1 MRKDCLREIKN
12 KDHQMSQYLDF
23 VDWGH
28 RPAKTDMICLFRL
41 TPAANIS
48 FNEAVGRVASES
60 SNGTW
65 TELTTLKPHIRKI
78 RARAFWHNKDMV
90 KIAYPIEL
98 FENGSMPQLYSSVVG
113 NIFGMKALEGLRL
126 LDIEFPKDYVKS
138 FKGPQFGIE
147 GIRKYMK
154 VYDRPFTA
162 TVPKPK
168 VGMTSEEHAE
178 CGYEAWVGGVDFL
191 KDDEN
196 LTDQVFNRFEK
207 RVKLCAKMRD
217 KAEKFT
223 GEKKDYFI
231 NCTAETNEMI
241 RRAKFAQNYDFKY
254 VMIDMVTSG
263 WSGLQTLR
271 NHCQDSK
278 QAIHAHRAMHA
289 TFTRNPLHG
298 VSMLTLAKCAKL
310 VGVDNIHIGTVVGK
324 LVSPKDEVMI
334 LEHECEDP
342 EMYEQLKQKVLHQ
355 NWFGMKPMIPVS
367 SGGLHP
373 GLIPYVLD
381 LLGKDCCLQL
391 GGGIHGHPRGTR
403 EGAKAFRQAIE
414 AYQQGVSLQYFAE
427 KNENTAL
434 KEALDHF
441 GDTRPI

>member
-1 MRKDCLREIKN
+1 
-12 KDHQMSQYLDF
+12 MSQYLDF
-23 VDWGH
+23 VDWNYQ
-28 RPAKTDMICLFRL
+28 PSKTDLICLFRV
-41 TPAANIS
+41 TPAHNIS
-48 FNEAVGRVASES
+48 FDEAVGRVASES

-78 RARAFWHNKDMV
+78 RARAFWRQKDLV

-98 FENGSMPQLYSSVVG
+98 FELGSMPQLYSSVVG
-113 NIFGMKALEGLRL
+113 NIFGMKALDGLRI
-126 LDIEFPKDYVKS
+126 LDIDFPNVYVKS
-138 FKGPQFGIE
+138 FKGPQFGID

-168 VGMTSEEHAE
+168 VGMTTEEHAQT
-178 CGYEAWVGGVDFL
+178 GLNAWTGGVDFL

-196 LTDQVFNRFEK
+196 LTDQNFNRFDK

-217 KAEKFT
+217 KAEKIT
-223 GEKKDYFI
+223 GEVKDYFI

-241 RRAKFAQNYDFKY
+241 KRAKFAKNYDFKY
-254 VMIDMVTSG
+254 VMVDMLTSG
-263 WSGLQTLR
+263 WASLQTLR

-289 TFTRNPLHG
+289 TFTRNPFHG
-298 VSMLTLAKCAKL
+298 VSMLVLAKCAKL

-324 LVSPKDEVMI
+324 LVSPKSEVMV
-334 LEHECEDP
+334 LEHELEDSSIH
-342 EMYEQLKQKVLHQ
+342 EQLAQGVLQQK
-355 NWFGMKPMIPVS
+355 WFGMKPMIPVS

-373 GLIPYVLD
+373 GLVPYVLD

-391 GGGIHGHPRGTR
+391 GGGIHGHPQGTY
-403 EGAKAFRQAIE
+403 EGARALRQAID
-414 AYQQGVSLQYFAE
+414 AYNQNISLKYAATKPENVSLKVALE
-427 KNENTAL
+427 K
-434 KEALDHF
+434 F
-441 GDTRPI
+441 GEERPI

>member
-1 MRKDCLREIKN
+1 
-12 KDHQMSQYLDF
+12 MSQYLDF
-23 VDWGH
+23 VDWNYK
-28 RPAKTDMICLFRL
+28 PSKTDLICLFRV
-41 TPAANIS
+41 TPAHGIS

-78 RARAFWHNKDMV
+78 RARAFWHSKDLV

-98 FENGSMPQLYSSVVG
+98 FELGSMPQLYSSVVG
-113 NIFGMKALEGLRL
+113 NIFGMKALEGLKIM
-126 LDIEFPKDYVKS
+126 DINFPDVYIKS
-138 FKGPQFGIE
+138 FKGPQFGLE

-154 VYDRPFTA
+154 VYDRPLTA

-168 VGMTSEEHAE
+168 VGMTSEEHAK
-178 CGYEAWVGGVDFL
+178 CGLDAWTGGVDFL

-217 KAEKFT
+217 KAEKIT

-241 RRAKFAQNYDFKY
+241 RRAKFAKNYDFKY
-254 VMIDMVTSG
+254 VMIDMLTSG

-271 NHCQDSK
+271 DHCQDSK
-278 QAIHAHRAMHA
+278 QAIHAHRAMHS

-298 VSMLTLAKCAKL
+298 VSMNVLAKCGRL

-324 LVSPKDEVMI
+324 LVSPKDEVMV
-334 LEHECEDP
+334 LEHECEDKNIA
-342 EMYEQLKQKVLHQ
+342 EDIKNGVLNENWLNIKKV
-355 NWFGMKPMIPVS
+355 IPVS

-373 GLIPYVLD
+373 GLVPYVLD

-391 GGGIHGHPRGTR
+391 GGGIHGHPNGTK
-403 EGAKAFRQAIE
+403 EGAKAFRQAID
-414 AYQQGVSLQYFAE
+414 AYLNGESLAYYAN
-427 KNENTAL
+427 KPENSAL
-434 KEALDHF
+434 KIALEHF
-441 GDTRPI
+441 GKERPV

>member
-1 MRKDCLREIKN
+1 
-12 KDHQMSQYLDF
+12 MSQYLDF
-23 VDWGH
+23 VDWKYQ
-28 RPAKTDMICLFRL
+28 PSKTDMICLFRV
-41 TPAANIS
+41 TPKEGIS

-78 RARAFWHNKDMV
+78 RARAFWRDKDLV

-98 FENGSMPQLYSSVVG
+98 FEKGSMPQLYSSVVG
-113 NIFGMKALEGLRL
+113 NIFGMKALEGLKI
-126 LDIEFPKDYVKS
+126 LDINFPDVYLKS
-138 FKGPQFGIE
+138 FKGPQFGLE
-147 GIRKYMK
+147 GIRKYMN
-154 VYDRPFTA
+154 VYDRPLTA

-168 VGMTSEEHAE
+168 VGMTSQEHAE

-217 KAEKFT
+217 KAEKVT

-241 RRAKFAQNYDFKY
+241 RRAKFAKNYDFKY

-271 NHCQDSK
+271 DHCQDSK

-298 VSMLTLAKCAKL
+298 VSMNVLAKCGRL

-324 LVSPKDEVMI
+324 LVSPKSEVMV
-334 LEHECEDP
+334 LEHEMED
-342 EMYEQLKQKVLHQ
+342 QTIAQDIKNGVLKEDWLKMKKV
-355 NWFGMKPMIPVS
+355 IPVS

-381 LLGKDCCLQL
+381 LLGNDCCLQL
-391 GGGIHGHPRGTR
+391 GGGIHGHPKGTR

-414 AYQQGVSLQYFAE
+414 AYKEGVSLHYYAE

-434 KEALDHF
+434 KESLEHF
-441 GDTRPI
+441 GETRPV

>member
-1 MRKDCLREIKN
+1 
-12 KDHQMSQYLDF
+12 MSQYLDF
-23 VDWGH
+23 VDWGYK
-28 RPAKTDMICLFRL
+28 PNKTDIICLFRV
-41 TPAANIS
+41 TPAPGIS

-65 TELTTLKPHIRKI
+65 TELTTLKSHIRKI
-78 RARAFWHNKDMV
+78 RARAFWQKKDLV

-98 FENGSMPQLYSSVVG
+98 FEKGSMPQLYSSVVG
-113 NIFGMKALEGLRL
+113 NIFGMKALEGLRI
-126 LDIEFPKDYVKS
+126 LDIEFPKEYIKS

-154 VYDRPFTA
+154 VYDRPLTA

-168 VGMTSEEHAE
+168 VGMTSEEHAQ

-217 KAEKFT
+217 KAEKVT

-241 RRAKFAQNYDFKY
+241 RRAKIAQNYDFKY
-254 VMIDMVTSG
+254 VMIDMLTSG

-271 NHCQDSK
+271 NHCHDSK

-289 TFTRNPLHG
+289 TFSRNPLHG
-298 VSMLTLAKCAKL
+298 VSMVVLAKCVKL
-310 VGVDNIHIGTVVGK
+310 VGVDNIHIGTVIGK
-324 LVSPKDEVMI
+324 LVSPKDEVML
-334 LEHECEDP
+334 LEHEAQDP
-342 EMYEQLKQKVLHQ
+342 EIYEQLKQKVLHQ
-355 NWFGMKPMIPVS
+355 KWFGMKSMIPVS

-373 GLIPYVLD
+373 GLVPYVLD
-381 LLGKDCCLQL
+381 LLGNDCCLQL
-391 GGGIHGHPRGTR
+391 GGGIHGHPKGTR

-414 AYQQGVSLQYFAE
+414 AYKQGVSLHYFAE
-427 KNENTAL
+427 KNENIAL
-434 KEALDHF
+434 KEALAHF